1 MTPEIITSNSL
12 KLNFR
17 TQSSPA
23 VSQQRVTFEV
33 QENFGNLMASPELG
47 EILDEDEEPVATG
60 WEADED
66 LSQVLKQQRMDERRK
81 KKEHGNLRGVFS

>member
-1 MTPEIITSNSL
+1 
-12 KLNFR
+12 
-17 TQSSPA
+17 
-23 VSQQRVTFEV
+23 
-33 QENFGNLMASPELG
+33 MASPELG
-47 EILDEDEEPVATG
+47 EILDEDEEPAATG